1 MRPLGLKNFIF
12 LACMIAGFFSLYGQ
26 QQQIADSLIKHL
38 NNSQVSDSAKCQL
51 YLEIA
56 FHGGLE
62 QKTIYAKKALNLAE
76 KIDYPIGQAHSLSY
90 LGVVDKRQGNL
101 ENAIDYYLKA
111 ENIYRQNKYYSGLAA
126 TLSDLGSLYRV
137 QKNFEVARS
146 YYNQGCKILRRHADS
161 LSLAASLLNMGELY
175 RDFQVFDS
183 ALIIFAESS
192 EIFKISNY
200 PIGTA
205 YNLGNIGLVYA
216 EQGKYE
222 LAEENINEAIA
233 ILEEMGDRYPIA
245 VYETSLAEIY
255 TKRGNNGKALEYALH
270 ALQIGEEEGLKEQI
284 RDASLQLSKLYKTQN
299 NYRKAYD
306 FQNQYLVYRD
316 SINNEETIRKMADL
330 RTEYEVGQKQVEID
344 LKAAEVELLEEEAKV
359 NRIMI
364 WSGTAGI
371 VLLLGLTFTIFKLY
385 RLKEHNLE
393 ISREK
398 RQIVEKQKDQ
408 LDELNQTK
416 DRFFSLI
423 SHDLRGPISN
433 FNGVAQLINT
443 HLENNDAAGLKRVG
457 RVLEDSSYEISS
469 LLDNLLD
476 WAMNQQGHFP
486 YKPEEVSAEDICNP
500 SLRVMANSAKA
511 KNIHMTEEIYSE
523 LMLNVDINSASTI
536 IRNLLSNALKFTPE
550 GGEVKLGIEEI
561 DQFACISVQDSGI
574 GISEDKMHD
583 LFGFKGSRKRWGT
596 KGEKGVG
603 LGLNLVKEFV
613 DLNQGK
619 IEVES
624 EENVGTT
631 FRVYLPIF
639 IG

>member
-1 MRPLGLKNFIF
+1 
-12 LACMIAGFFSLYGQ
+12 MIAGFFSLYGQ
-26 QQQIADSLIKHL
+26 QQQIADSLIEHL
-38 NNSQVSDSAKCQL
+38 NHNQVSDSAKCQL

-111 ENIYRQNKYYSGLAA
+111 EKIYRQNQYYSGLAA

-146 YYNQGCKILRRHADS
+146 YYNQGCKILRQHADS

-183 ALIIFAESS
+183 ALILFSESS
-192 EIFKISNY
+192 EIFNISNY

-216 EQGKYE
+216 EQGKYQ

-255 TKRGNNGKALEYALH
+255 VKRGNIKQALAYAHH

-299 NYRKAYD
+299 NYQKAYD
-306 FQNQYLVYRD
+306 YQNQYLSYRD

-330 RTEYEVGQKQVEID
+330 RTEYEVGQKQAEVD
-344 LKAAEVELLEEEAKV
+344 LKAAEVNLLEEEAKV
-359 NRIMI
+359 NRFIKI
-364 WSGTAGI
+364 GGSVFI
-371 VLLLGLTFTIFKLY
+371 LFLLILSVVFYKLY
-385 RLKEHNLE
+385 KIKEQAE
-393 ISREK
+393 EAIRDK
-398 RQIVEKQKDQ
+398 RQALE
-408 LDELNQTK
+408 EMNATK
-416 DRFFSLI
+416 DKFFSLI

-433 FNGVAQLINT
+433 FSGVAQLIQTHIRNNNT
-443 HLENNDAAGLKRVG
+443 EEIQRVG
-457 RVLEDSSYEISS
+457 MVLEDSSHEISS

-476 WAMNQQGHFP
+476 WSMNQQGHVS
-486 YKPEEVSAEDICNP
+486 YKPEEISVEEICNP
-500 SLRVMANSAKA
+500 ALRVMCNSAEA
-511 KNIHMTEEIYSE
+511 KGIQMTEEIYSE
-523 LMLNVDINSASTI
+523 LMLRADLNSCSTI
-536 IRNLLSNALKFTPE
+536 IRNIISNSLKFTPE
-550 GGEVKLGIEEI
+550 KGSITL
-561 DQFACISVQDSGI
+561 SVTQVDNYAKITIQDTGI
-574 GISEDKMHD
+574 GIPQEKIET
-583 LFGFKGSRKRWGT
+583 LFTFQGDRKRWGT

-624 EENVGTT
+624 EEGKGSS
-631 FRVYLPIF
+631 FHVYLPLF
-639 IG
+639 EEVQ